1 MDPPFYTDFRNQIEM
16 KRLILSA
23 VLILAAVLR
32 FIYLA
37 SIWNTPVL
45 TVPVIDSEYY
55 HTWAIAIAQGKA
67 GGEGI
72 FFMSPLYPYLLA
84 FLYKIFTPATQ
95 LAALLQACAGVLVV
109 LIVYHLARRLF
120 DENTGLIAAFL
131 AALYRPFVYYE
142 GVLLTATLILLLD
155 GCILLLLLSRERKF
169 RLDVLTGILLGLSA
183 LARPNILIFAL
194 LLIFVFTWIARY
206 RDLKRAGGIAL
217 GIVIVLSPVAY
228 RNYRVGGE
236 WVLTTSSLGMNF
248 YAGNNPSAEGIY
260 WEAPF
265 IRSAEP
271 RFENLDY
278 RLEASR
284 RVGKEL
290 SITASSR
297 YWLNQGIG
305 YILNHPLDYLQLLAR
320 KFYLFFHQT
329 EIPNNLSI
337 YAAEYFSA
345 WLRRFPFTFGLVA
358 PIGFVFWLY
367 SQRRREFLIP
377 GLFGFSL
384 LLTTLLFFAASEY
397 RLPILLI
404 LLPCSAA
411 GILEL
416 YRRFR
421 NRQWLRGGSLALFAA
436 VLAIPIHAPT
446 YFTLSLATPR
456 MDFFNIGSVLQKQGH
471 HQEAALMFQRALLLD
486 PGFHE
491 AHRALGDSYSIL
503 NMREQAAEEYR
514 RAGLDPERELRM
526 LDAEKLFAQ
535 AQAKFQVGEYRA
547 AIQDYL
553 EGADL
558 APETPAYVY
567 FNLAYLYLQIADTTQ
582 ALVYLQ
588 KAADADPAEARTYYL
603 RGLVYEGLRDWG
615 QALQQFQMAL
625 SVSPTFHL
633 ARAHAALVQFR
644 EGNRAAAAEWIEPL
658 VGVEITDPELAALVD
673 SVAALVGF

>member
-1 MDPPFYTDFRNQIEM
+1 MRKI
-16 KRLILSA
+16 ILPA
-23 VLILAAVLR
+23 ILLLAAVLR

-45 TVPVIDSEYY
+45 TVPIIDSEYY
-55 HTWAIAIAQGKA
+55 HAWALAIAQGRG

-84 FLYKIFTPATQ
+84 FLYNHITSATQ
-95 LAALLQACAGVLVV
+95 IAALVQACAGVLIV
-109 LIVYHLARRLF
+109 LIVYNLAKRLF
-120 DENTGLIAAFL
+120 DENTGLLAAFL
-131 AALYRPFVYYE
+131 AAFYRPIVYYE

-155 GCILLLLLSRERKF
+155 GCILLLLLSRERK
-169 RLDVLTGILLGLSA
+169 LWLELLAGILLGLSA
-183 LARPNILIFAL
+183 FARPNILIFAV
-194 LLIFVFTWIARY
+194 LLIFVFVFIVRY
-206 RDLKRAGGIAL
+206 RDLKRAGLITIGIT
-217 GIVIVLSPVAY
+217 VVLLPVAY
-228 RNYRVGGE
+228 RNYRIGGE

-271 RFENLDY
+271 RFENFDY
-278 RLEASR
+278 RMEASR

-297 YWLNQGIG
+297 YWLSQGIG
-305 YILNHPLDYLQLLAR
+305 YILKHPFDYLQLLAR

-329 EIPNNLSI
+329 EIPNNLSL
-337 YAAEYFSA
+337 YAAEYFSS
-345 WLRRFPFTFGLVA
+345 WLRRIPFTFGLLA
-358 PIGFVFWLY
+358 PVGFVFWLY
-367 SQRRREFLIP
+367 SLRRREFLIP
-377 GLFGFSL
+377 NLFGLSL

-411 GILEL
+411 GIIEL

-421 NRQWLRGGSLALFAA
+421 SGEWLRGIILALLIAA
-436 VLAIPIHAPT
+436 LAIPINTPT
-446 YFTLSLATPR
+446 NFTLSLATPR
-456 MDFFNIGSVLQKQGH
+456 MDFFNIGSVLQKQGR
-471 HQEAALMFQRALLLD
+471 HQEAALMFQKALLLD
-486 PGFHE
+486 PEFQE
-491 AHRALGDSYSIL
+491 AHRALGDSYSVL
-503 NMREQAAEEYR
+503 NMREQAAEEFR
-514 RAGLDPERELRM
+514 RAGLDPECEMRM

-535 AQAKFQVGEYRA
+535 AQVKFQAGDFQA
-547 AIQDYL
+547 AIHDYL

-582 ALVYLQ
+582 ALIYLQ
-588 KAADADPAEARTYYL
+588 KAADAEPEEARTYYL

-625 SVSPTFHL
+625 SISPSFHL
-633 ARAHAALVQFR
+633 ARAHAALVQYR
-644 EGNRAAAAEWIEPL
+644 AGNQAAAAEWIEPL
-658 VGVEITDPELAALVD
+658 VGVQITDPELAALVD
-673 SVAALVGF
+673 SVAALAGY